1 MQAGLLRE
9 IIEVHRSV
17 ETQSATTGEQQLT
30 WKRIWRGRARVQ
42 FSSGT
47 QLLENQETVNV
58 VTRKVTIRTKPYFRG
73 ALSTLRVKIGDDM
86 YRILSRDI
94 RITDQATILIVEL
107 INT

>member
-9 IIEVHRSV
+9 IIEVHHSV
-17 ETQSATTGEQQLT
+17 ETRSAISGEQQLT
-30 WKRIWRGRARVQ
+30 WQLLWRGRARVQ

-47 QLLENQETVNV
+47 QLLENNETVNV
-58 VTRKVTIRTKPYFRG
+58 VTRKVTIRTKPFFEG
-73 ALSTLRVKIGDDM
+73 ALSTLRVKIGTDW

>member
-9 IIEVHRSV
+9 IIEVHQSV
-17 ETQSATTGEQQLT
+17 ETRSETTGEQLLT
-30 WKRIWRGRARVQ
+30 WRRIWRGRARVQ

-47 QLLENQETVNV
+47 QILENNETVNL
-58 VTRKVTIRTKPYFRG
+58 VTRKVTIRTKPYFQ
-73 ALSTLRVKIGDDM
+73 APLSKLRVKIGDDM

-94 RITDQATILIVEL
+94 RIIDQATILIVEI